1 VSPQSQPPA
10 PAALPTGPAGAER
23 SESDQWRLHRQLGLT
38 DDELEDITK
47 LLDRDPTDL
56 ELAMYAVMWSEHCS
70 YKSSKVHLRRFPT
83 EAPWVL
89 VGPGEGAGVIDVG
102 DGLAVAIRI
111 ESHNHPS
118 AVEPYEGAATG
129 VGGIIRDVF
138 SMGARPIAL
147 MDPLR
152 FGPLDDARTRYLFE
166 GVVSGIS
173 GYGNSV
179 GVPTVGGEVVFD
191 DCYREN
197 PLVNVFCLGLLPK
210 ERLVLARAEGAGN
223 LAVLLGSS
231 TGRDGIGGA
240 SVLASAGFEEGSEA
254 KRPSVQVGD
263 PFEEKR
269 LIEACL
275 ELLDAGLAVGVQDLG
290 AAGLS
295 CAASETA
302 ANAGAGMDVDIAR
315 VAKREPGM
323 NPVEVMT
330 SESQERMLAI
340 VEPDHL
346 DEVLRVC
353 ERWEIR
359 ATVVGRVTDT
369 DRFRVFDGL
378 FDAIGVPGENPQAP
392 RGDEPPAISSDREP
406 EADLPCDSL
415 GDGPVYTRPLD
426 APAGQAALN
435 DADPA
440 PVLDDRFP
448 DGTDLSDEL
457 LALLATPTI
466 ADKSWVWRQY
476 DHQLFLNTVVGPG
489 GDAAVLRLKG
499 TSRALALSTDGKG
512 RFCRLDP
519 RTGAR
524 LVVLEAARNVACAG
538 AESKALVN
546 CLNFGNPEHPEVMW
560 QFHEVVEG
568 MSEACEAL
576 GIPVVGGNVSF
587 YNESRGA
594 DIDPTPVVGV
604 VGLIDHLEDAP
615 PIART
620 VEHERLILLG
630 DTRAELGGSEWAAV
644 VHGIDGGRAPEADL
658 DAAQRLHAFVR
669 ELVSGRSVG
678 GVHDCSDGGLAVALA
693 EMAFGSGIG
702 FEVAL
707 PPEISSAAACFSES
721 ANRVVVSV
729 DPRPL
734 PHVLRRAEEAGVPAF
749 DLGVAGGD
757 RLVIEGAVDV
767 ALADAER
774 VWRDAIPNALGAM
787 ERSPA

>member
-1 VSPQSQPPA
+1 V
-10 PAALPTGPAGAER
+10 TAEP
-23 SESDQWRLHRQLGLT
+23 LHRQLGLT
-38 DDELEDITK
+38 DDELGDVEE
-47 LLDRDPTDL
+47 LLGRAPTEL

-83 EAPWVL
+83 KAPWVL

-118 AVEPYEGAATG
+118 AVEPYQGAATG

-166 GVVSGIS
+166 GVISGIS
-173 GYGNSV
+173 GYGNAV

-191 DCYREN
+191 GCYRDN
-197 PLVNVFCLGLLPK
+197 PLVNVLCLGLLPK
-210 ERLVLARAEGAGN
+210 ERLVLARAEGEGK

-240 SVLASAGFEEGSEA
+240 SVLASAGFEEGSEM

-275 ELLDAGLAVGVQDLG
+275 ALLDAGLATGVQDLG

-302 ANAGAGMDVDIAR
+302 AKGGAGMDVDVAR
-315 VAKREPGM
+315 VARREPGM
-323 NPVEVMT
+323 NPVEVLT

-340 VEPDHL
+340 VEPEHL
-346 DEVLRVC
+346 DEVMALC

-359 ATVVGRVTDT
+359 ATVAGRVTET
-369 DRFRVFDGL
+369 GRFRVYDGL
-378 FDAIGVPGENPQAP
+378 FDAVGVPGANPPPP
-392 RGDEPPAISSDREP
+392 RGDEAPPISSDREP
-406 EADLPCDSL
+406 IADLPCDSL
-415 GDGPVYTRPLD
+415 GNGPLYTRPVSAPSTQD
-426 APAGQAALN
+426 AVNA
-435 DADPA
+435 ADPWLELGA
-440 PVLDDRFP
+440 RFSP
-448 DGTDLSDEL
+448 GTDCSDEL

-489 GDAAVLRLKG
+489 ADAAVLRLKG
-499 TSRALALSTDGKG
+499 TRRALALATDGQG

-519 RTGAR
+519 RTGGR
-524 LVVLEAARNVACAG
+524 LVVIEAARNVTCAG
-538 AESKALVN
+538 AEPRALVN

-568 MSEACEAL
+568 ISEACEAL

-594 DIDPTPVVGV
+594 DIDPTPVVGI
-604 VGLIDHLEDAP
+604 VGLIDRLDGVP
-615 PIART
+615 PVPRT
-620 VEHERLILLG
+620 VEREHLVVLG
-630 DTRAELGGSEWAAV
+630 ATRAELGGSEWAAV
-644 VHGIDGGRAPEADL
+644 VHGLAGGTPPAADL
-658 DAAQRLHAFVR
+658 DAARRLHALVR
-669 ELVSGRSVG
+669 DLVTDRTVG
-678 GVHDCSDGGLAVALA
+678 GVHDCADGGLAVTLA
-693 EMAFGSGIG
+693 EMAFGSGVG
-702 FEVAL
+702 FTVTPETGV
-707 PPEISSAAACFSES
+707 PPAAWCFSES
-721 ANRVVVSV
+721 SNRVVVSV
-729 DPRPL
+729 DARPL
-734 PHVLRRAEEAGVPAF
+734 PHVLRRAEKADVHAV

-757 RLVIEGAVDV
+757 RLVVDGV
-767 ALADAER
+767 IDVGRTDAER
-774 VWRDAIPNALGAM
+774 VWREAIPNALGAV
-787 ERSPA
+787 SAAG